1 MMRYKLITNAALAI
15 AALVATPAL
24 RLAAAAELVI
34 YDCRVKLEDDI
45 KVPSPEAGVLIQLA
59 VKEGSQVRQG
69 EVLGKIYDDEVQMQK
84 KAAEYALG
92 AAYKAATDDIQFRYA
107 QKSAAVAEK
116 AYQSMMAAND
126 KVDKAIAE
134 IEIDKAK
141 LEWEAAILSAEKAQH
156 DQALAK
162 FEYHQKK
169 AERDA
174 ADLAIGRRSI
184 LAPFD
189 GEVVTIYRHQDEWV
203 SPGDA
208 IMRLVRLDTMLVDGE
223 VELAAYDPQ
232 EIDGCDVTVE
242 VELARGRK
250 EQATGRI
257 TYVSSMV
264 RLTGNYSYIVRA
276 EVANRQEHGSWLL
289 RDGMTAKMTIHLNT
303 ARAESIDVSRKP

>member
-1 MMRYKLITNAALAI
+1 MKRYQFITSAILAF
-15 AALVATPAL
+15 AVFVAVPAL
-24 RLAAAAELVI
+24 RTTAAAELVI
-34 YDCRVKLEDDI
+34 YDCRVKLDEDI
-45 KVPSPEAGVLIQLA
+45 NVPAPEAGVLVQLA
-59 VKEGSQVRQG
+59 VKEGSQVRRG

-92 AAYKAATDDIQFRYA
+92 AAYKSATDDIQFRYA

-116 AYQSMMAAND
+116 AYQSMIQAND
-126 KVDKAIAE
+126 KVDKAIAQ

-174 ADLAIGRRSI
+174 SDLAIGRRSI

-208 IMRLVRLDTMLVDGE
+208 ILRLVRLDTMLVDGE
-223 VELAAYDPQ
+223 VELSAYDPS
-232 EIDGCDVTVE
+232 EIEGSDVTVE

-276 EVANRQEHGSWLL
+276 EVANRQDHGSWLL

-303 ARAESIDVSRKP
+303 VRAESLDVSRRP